1 MQFHRTL
8 NSNKRIYTDTIS
20 IPNQTDCL
28 FSTQYLIHISFPF
41 SCLIFRMEYAPD
53 IPNFIRIY
61 DSCQK
66 NNRKYGSSR
75 ISGCLYQLILI
86 FILMPEFL
94 SRKQRFFHIFSL
106 RKTVPGNVLLQE
118 LLLPVLCPFPLKYL

>member
-1 MQFHRTL
+1 MDNQFNGFDPQQGAVPGRDAEGYKLLPEGVTVTKSE
-8 NSNKRIYTDTIS
+8 N
-20 IPNQTDCL
+20 
-28 FSTQYLIHISFPF
+28 
-41 SCLIFRMEYAPD
+41 RMEYAPD

-94 SRKQRFFHIFSL
+94 SRKQRFFHICSL

-118 LLLPVLCPFPLKYL
+118 LLLPALCPFPLKYL